1 MTLYRIDHL
10 LSADSLRNEAV
21 AIWLLMDVALKGAR
35 LEATAAHRCEAVGIA
50 QLGVDLARATDG
62 ALHVVSN
69 RHRRVRRYRYHSGI
83 DVGRVAAV
91 AAIESVKR
99 R

>member
-50 QLGVDLARATDG
+50 QLGV
-62 ALHVVSN
+62 HVVSN

>member
-1 MTLYRIDHL
+1 MADRTFQFL
-10 LSADSLRNEAV
+10 LWWRTGLRNA
-21 AIWLLMDVALKGAR
+21 WL
-35 LEATAAHRCEAVGIA
+35 
-50 QLGVDLARATDG
+50 RAS
-62 ALHVVSN
+62 AERSNSASN